1 MRKTSDNDPGPDAGH
16 CAGRDA
22 EVPADKGASSPPPVA
37 WFHARVK
44 GRVQGVG
51 FRYWTEDV
59 AQSLGVCG
67 WVRNCDN
74 GDVEVEAEGPRE
86 VLEEFLARLREG
98 PVLARVRDI
107 EVEWGERPARYRRF
121 SIERTS
127 RWWQ

>member
-1 MRKTSDNDPGPDAGH
+1 MGKHPPPDS
-16 CAGRDA
+16 GRNADI
-22 EVPADKGASSPPPVA
+22 PADKEATSPSAPPPRVVC
-37 WFHARVK
+37 FQARVS

-74 GDVEVEAEGPRE
+74 GDVEVEAEGPRD
-86 VLEEFLARLREG
+86 VLEEFLRRLHEG

-107 EVEWGERPARYRRF
+107 GVEWDERPPRYRQF
-121 SIERTS
+121 SIERGG
-127 RWWQ
+127 WWR